1 MLLRIDLGKSAV
13 GVGCTVDDAIFAT
26 HATHQLT
33 PYRLRQITEFIDK
46 HLDQPL
52 SVVEMAAHV
61 GLSPSHFSRSFHRS
75 LKMPPHRYLM
85 ARRLSRVLALLGT
98 SSMPLAQ
105 IALLAGFCDQSHL
118 SRYFRNHFGMTPRRF
133 RRENR
138 VTSGQPLR
146 LLPVSLRDLSH
157 EHRER
162 HG

>member
-1 MLLRIDLGKSAV
+1 MLLQIDSEKSTVGVSRAV
-13 GVGCTVDDAIFAT
+13 GDATFAV
-26 HATHQLT
+26 HVAHQLT
-33 PYRLRQITEFIDK
+33 PKRFRQITEFIDT
-46 HLDQPL
+46 HLDRPL
-52 SVVEMAAHV
+52 SVVEMAAHL

-75 LKMPPHRYLM
+75 LNMPPHRYLM
-85 ARRLSRVLALLGT
+85 ARRLSRVLTLLAT

-146 LLPVSLRDLSH
+146 LLPVSVCDLSH